1 MSNKNNIQTL
11 ASIIRKNPN
20 DIFSKFA
27 LALELRK
34 QNQVDKAQI
43 LFESVKE
50 QDPGYVGVY
59 YQLGKLYQQQE
70 HYNKALDTFKAGVQI
85 AAEQG
90 NSHTKSE
97 LIEAIEQ
104 LKFETEE
111 DSL

>member
-1 MSNKNNIQTL
+1 MDNKRNIQTL
-11 ASIIRKNPN
+11 AEIIRKNPD

-34 QNQVDKAQI
+34 QNQVNKARV

-50 QDPGYVGVY
+50 QDPAYVGVY

-70 HYNKALDTFKAGVQI
+70 QYERALQTFKTGVQV
-85 AAEQG
+85 ATEQA

-104 LKFETEE
+104 LKFETED